1 MSTEKKLVVRI
12 FQEAMEDGI
21 TGEAAKAAYY
31 FFLSFFPAIL
41 ALFAFTGILGGDET
55 FRWIMGQLRG
65 ALPGSAAD
73 FLQDFVREITG
84 DSRPGMLSFGII
96 ATLWSSSNVFA
107 ILTEGLNRMYDL
119 EEGRPWWQ
127 KRLYAMASLTVGMVC
142 LSVGSVVLLA
152 GPDVVQ
158 LVGVPEAIFQV
169 IRWPLAFAMLWAM
182 MWLVYYLLPNR
193 DQSGTG
199 RQVAIGA
206 AVGTVLW
213 VAVTG
218 LFRLYVA
225 NFGSYSESYGFVGA
239 IMVLLLWLYL
249 TALAILFGGEV
260 AATLEQHQDPEKW
273 DRERGD
279 APEAEDEEESEEAAE
294 EGTEEADRGSESGGV
309 GAQARRRPSGDEPAL
324 VEKAL
329 GVSPP
334 QGRGEDG
341 G

>member
-1 MSTEKKLVVRI
+1 MKTIKKLVVRT
-12 FQEAMEDGI
+12 FKEAMEDGI

-31 FFLSFFPAIL
+31 FFLSFPPAIL
-41 ALFAFTGILGGDET
+41 ALFAFTGILGGDAT
-55 FRWIMGQLRG
+55 FQWVMGQLRG

-119 EEGRPWWQ
+119 EEGRPWWK
-127 KRLYAMASLTVGMVC
+127 KRLYALASLAIGMVS
-142 LSVGSVVLLA
+142 LSIGSVVLLA
-152 GPDVVQ
+152 GPDVVS
-158 LVGVPEAIFQV
+158 LVGVPEMIFQLV
-169 IRWPLAFAMLWAM
+169 RWPLAFAMLWAM

-213 VAVTG
+213 VAVTA

-225 NFGSYSESYGFVGA
+225 NFGSYSESYGIVGA

-260 AATLEQHQDPEKW
+260 AATLEQHEDPEKW
-273 DRERGD
+273 GRERRDDCD
-279 APEAEDEEESEEAAE
+279 AGEQPL
-294 EGTEEADRGSESGGV
+294 
-309 GAQARRRPSGDEPAL
+309 PAP
-324 VEKAL
+324 A
-329 GVSPP
+329 S
-334 QGRGEDG
+334 R
-341 G
+341 